1 MSDKS
6 IKNSKFD
13 YSNNNQ
19 KKYNSKKIE
28 DKNTDANTLNITD
41 TIDAKNK
48 ELKQININNNSM
60 LKKIIMKVKDE
71 LAKEEIKNEINNI
84 VHPLYEDV
92 YNKVFPHYFTLV
104 TLLIVIALLLILII
118 VLNVINFKQSTK

>member
-1 MSDKS
+1 MSNKS
-6 IKNSKFD
+6 IKNFKID
-13 YSNNNQ
+13 YSDNKDKNI
-19 KKYNSKKIE
+19 KKE
-28 DKNTDANTLNITD
+28 DKYMELNIGNG
-41 TIDAKNK
+41 IDDKHNK
-48 ELKQININNNSM
+48 LNKINLNNNSM

-84 VHPLYEDV
+84 VHPLYEDI

-118 VLNVINFKQSTK
+118 VLNVINFKQSNK

>member
-1 MSDKS
+1 MSNKS
-6 IKNSKFD
+6 IKNLKID
-13 YSNNNQ
+13 YSNN
-19 KKYNSKKIE
+19 KDKYINVE
-28 DKNTDANTLNITD
+28 DKNMELNIGTGND
-41 TIDAKNK
+41 VKHN
-48 ELKQININNNSM
+48 ELSKINLNNNSM

-84 VHPLYEDV
+84 VHPLYEDI

-118 VLNVINFKQSTK
+118 VLNVINFKQSNK